1 MVKFGFRSKSAMT
14 VESEGEQMKPLFYL
28 NEDIRAFDEV
38 IIYGSGQAGRGI
50 FQKLLQRNV
59 KVLCF
64 ADSNPDNCEQMIWN
78 TPVRHI
84 SELAGKYGSAA
95 FIVGGRYMY
104 DVKKALEEMGVRHL
118 FFDYANEVGVIHLG
132 GEGDYPI

>member
-1 MVKFGFRSKSAMT
+1 M
-14 VESEGEQMKPLFYL
+14 QPLFYM

-38 IIYGSGQAGRGI
+38 IIYGSGQAGTGM
-50 FQKLLQRNV
+50 FQKLWQRTV

-64 ADSNPDNCEQMIWN
+64 AESNPDNCGRLIWN
-78 TPVRHI
+78 TPVTHI
-84 SELAGKYGSAA
+84 SELADKYGSAA

-104 DVKKALEEMGVRHL
+104 DVKKTLMEMGVRHL